1 VGVFMGAEQP
11 LNKQMINNTNAPVGI
26 RERDF
31 PDLRDSA
38 SLITHCLGKDPIP
51 ILKKTIAIVDSIIIV
66 TIFVLYY
73 LILIVP

>member
-1 VGVFMGAEQP
+1 MGAEQP

-38 SLITHCLGKDPIP
+38 SLITHCLGKDPNP
-51 ILKKTIAIVDSIIIV
+51 ILKKPIFDSIIIV

>member
-51 ILKKTIAIVDSIIIV
+51 ILKKTIIDSIIIV